1 MEKCYYAVIRIDYEN
16 VDGTFDADEEGAV
29 AADIVVE
36 NALAHA
42 HTIENGIKIINVTN
56 CGESI

>member
-1 MEKCYYAVIRIDYEN
+1 MKTYYAVIRIDFDD
-16 VDGTFDADEEGAV
+16 DGTFDECEVGGI

-42 HTIENGIKIINVTN
+42 HTIENGIKIINVEN
-56 CGESI
+56 CGESV